1 MIFVSSYKD
10 SIFRD
15 FKHCAGHTKNDFFI
29 PKRILKVY
37 LFSLSVL
44 FGTFQIPFI
53 VWPKFGL
60 RCVTWLKNES
70 VSSYFGQKEY
80 SELKV
85 ICQCWKERNKRS
97 FASLLHSLLQR
108 SWKSRFIAT
117 VAKKRSQKKKSFH
130 SRFFFVCSTTAV
142 QISFILH
149 FFSF

>member
-1 MIFVSSYKD
+1 MEEYLEVTDLPNWNLKSYRTFILGILGWLGVCCNFIVSTK
-10 SIFRD
+10 
-15 FKHCAGHTKNDFFI
+15 CACRTKNDFFI

-37 LFSLSVL
+37 LISLSFL

-117 VAKKRSQKKKSFH
+117 VAKKRE
-130 SRFFFVCSTTAV
+130 A
-142 QISFILH
+142 
-149 FFSF
+149 